1 MQDLIKK
8 ISRHFRPDG
17 KAISGTKDYICRVKE
32 FQTNRDIGM
41 KAIRN
46 AHIRRVAACLVSFS
60 LVAAAGM
67 QAQTRKDG
75 RLTPQQHQENLME
88 YKVEGQDT
96 VYVGELPAAKV
107 YSRLPRQK
115 GRDWRKYYRL
125 VYNFSKVYP
134 YAKVARHLVEEA
146 DSTIAA
152 DNLRRGKRERY
163 IDSVQKELF
172 EAFEKPMRSLTVSQ
186 GALLMKLID
195 REVGKSSYLIIK
207 DYKNR
212 MAAGFWQG
220 IAKLFGTDL
229 KAPYDPEGEDRQTEE
244 LVRLWEKG
252 EFEGLYFSLFWEYP
266 KLPEIPSKYM

>member
-1 MQDLIKK
+1 MLRKALI
-8 ISRHFRPDG
+8 
-17 KAISGTKDYICRVKE
+17 
-32 FQTNRDIGM
+32 
-41 KAIRN
+41 
-46 AHIRRVAACLVSFS
+46 LVSAVSASFCCGYT
-60 LVAAAGM
+60 AH
-67 QAQTRKDG
+67 AQDTRKE
-75 RLTPQQHQENLME
+75 RLTPEQHQENLMK
-88 YKVEGQDT
+88 YTVEGQDT
-96 VYVGELPAAKV
+96 LYIGEELPAARV

-134 YAKVARHLVEEA
+134 YAKVARHLVDEA

-152 DNLRRGKRERY
+152 DNLKRGKRERY

-172 EAFEKPMRSLTVSQ
+172 ETFEEPMRGLTVSQ

-220 IAKLFGTDL
+220 IARLFGTDL
-229 KAPYDPEGEDRQTEE
+229 KAPYDPDGEDRQTEE
-244 LVRLWEKG
+244 LVQIWERG
-252 EFEGLYFSLFWEYP
+252 EFEGLYYSLFWQYP
-266 KLPEIPSKYM
+266 TLPEIPSKYM